1 MKHRVKIRIKN
12 SNYKHIIEKLYSEK
26 INLYD
31 INITKEKI
39 ELIIDEI
46 DLEKIDKMKTIKY
59 KIIDYFGASK
69 IKIMIKKYKTLIICL
84 LIGIIINLLLSNIIF
99 EIKVDTPN
107 YALEKEIE
115 NELKNLGLKKY
126 NFVLT
131 RSKENEIKNKLL
143 NKKKDKIEWL
153 EIERI
158 GTKYIVTIEE
168 KKKTKEEIC
177 PIRNIIS
184 KKNAMITKIE
194 SSSGEIIKKKYDYV
208 EKGEVIISGN
218 IYKKE
223 DIVESICA
231 KGKVL
236 GEVWYK
242 VTVSFPYKTEK
253 IKKNNNIY
261 LQLSLNSKKIPNKDL
276 GIVKQEFNIIR
287 SSTNLYDIKLNI
299 VEGAKKIVKNYS
311 INNIDKEAIKEA
323 EKDLE
328 QRLSMKPIVK
338 RKKVLKKSVKKSKIL
353 VEVFFAV
360 EEDITDYQDIINEE
374 G

>member
-261 LQLSLNSKKIPNKDL
+261 LQLSLNNKKIPNKDL

-338 RKKVLKKSVKKSKIL
+338 RKKVLKKSIKKSKIL

>member
-338 RKKVLKKSVKKSKIL
+338 RKKVLKKSIKKSKIL